1 VNFKRAF
8 FSVFPQPRTRVQLV
22 DAVPLCVFLVLYGA
36 LCLTLELTDALL
48 FARPFAFLLMAMTA
62 WIWWM
67 HVAGFSGLNRFRG
80 QLSLQMRLVLVGLF
94 VMLLAEPRAVRTQ
107 DRLSVIYAIDISDSI
122 GENSI
127 QEALAFVARTVSEK
141 PTEDEA
147 GLIVFGRNAAVEL
160 PPMTSVP
167 IEGDSIVFNSIINR
181 DATNLEKS
189 LSLAAA
195 MLPEDKRGRI
205 VLVSDGTQTEGSL
218 TQILDQLKSREIAV
232 DVLPLNYQ
240 YEDEVW
246 LERLELP
253 RSIKLGENYQVA
265 VVLSSLKA
273 GEGTL
278 VLKENGEELYS
289 EQVTFQAGKNR
300 YVFPIYLNTAG
311 YYEYSAAITVD
322 SNKDHQDKNNKVMD
336 YIFVEGEGRVLLV
349 TDPYGEERDWQSLE
363 KALRE
368 SDRAV
373 ELKTALEMGR
383 DTLSLMAYD
392 CIVFVNVAVDEF
404 DVIQLQAVHDAV
416 KNLGVGFL
424 MVGGQNS
431 FGPGGYHKTIIE
443 DALPVSMDVT
453 KKKVLPKGALVIILH
468 TCEFPEGNTWGKRI
482 TKAAIKVLHP
492 QDEIGVLVYSFQGAE
507 SWLFKLTPA
516 ADYNKLVPTINA
528 AEIGDMPSF
537 ASTMRMGLNAL
548 KKSDAAAKH
557 MIIISD
563 GDPSPAPPPLVE
575 EFVANH
581 VSVSTVA
588 IFPHGGLEISNMRG
602 LAGRTGGRYYFPADP
617 SRLPSIFIK
626 EANTLKRTMI
636 QNKTILPD
644 VEFPHPVLKG
654 IDQLPPLHG
663 YVLTSAKGATNQTVL
678 RAPASEE
685 FPGEIDPVLAIGRYG
700 LGVTA
705 AFTSDLSTNWG
716 KDWVEWDKYRS
727 FVNQLITSISRVH
740 KQGHLRIWTYTTGN
754 EGTIIVEDFHPEER
768 FLDVIAVVAGPRNR
782 AETVTLRQVGPRRY
796 QVSLPLWGGGRYQ
809 VIAEGRDG
817 ENKETTIAGI
827 IVPYSPEFLK
837 FRADPIMLREIAEKT
852 GGQELQIDDKADKIY
867 QANRKPKLS
876 SRPVYIWFL
885 IALACL
891 VPLDVGVRRIQLD
904 WYVIRRWLGFG
915 RKQGPSTAV
924 MGALLERKQAI
935 DSELESRR
943 GDVAAA
949 VSRLAS
955 PLSPRRRKPPKR
967 TTAGRPG
974 QPDRDRDTSAS
985 DEEGVSTT
993 SRLLRMKRERQ
1004 EEKEE

>member
-1 VNFKRAF
+1 MSFKRVF
-8 FSVFPQPRTRVQLV
+8 FNIFPRPRSPVRLA
-22 DAVPLCVFLVLYGA
+22 DSVPLCVFLVLYGI
-36 LCLTLELTDALL
+36 LCLTLELTDAIL
-48 FARPFAFLLMAMTA
+48 FARPFAFLLIAMTG

-67 HVAGFSGLNRFRG
+67 HFAGFSGLNRFRG
-80 QLSLQMRLVLVGLF
+80 QLALQTRLVLAGLF

-107 DRLSVIYAIDISDSI
+107 DTLSVIYAIDISDSI
-122 GENSI
+122 GESSI

-160 PPMTSVP
+160 PPMTTVP
-167 IEGDSIVFNSIINR
+167 VEGDSIFFNSIIDR

-195 MLPEDKRGRI
+195 MLPEEKRGRI

-218 TQILDQLKSREIAV
+218 SQILDQLKSREIAV

-273 GEGTL
+273 GKGTL

-289 EQVTFQAGKNR
+289 EPVTFQAGKNR

-311 YYEYSAAITVD
+311 YYEYSATIAVD
-322 SNKDHQDKNNKVMD
+322 SKKDHQEKNNKVMD

-349 TDPYGEERDWQSLE
+349 TDPYGDDKDWQSLE
-363 KALRE
+363 QALRE

-373 ELKTALEMGR
+373 ERKSALEMAR

-416 KNLGVGFL
+416 KNLGVGFM

-492 QDEIGVLVYSFQGAE
+492 QDEIGVLVYSFMGAE
-507 SWLFKLTPA
+507 SWLFELTPA
-516 ADYNKLVPTINA
+516 ADYNKLVPRINA

-537 ASTMRMGLNAL
+537 ASTMRMGLGAL

-575 EFVANH
+575 EFVANGI
-581 VSVSTVA
+581 SVSTVA
-588 IFPHGGLEISNMRG
+588 IFPHGGMEISNMRG

-644 VEFPHPVLKG
+644 VEFPHPVMKE

-663 YVLTSAKGATNQTVL
+663 YVLTSAKGATNRTVL

-685 FPGEIDPVLAIGRYG
+685 FPGEIDPVLSIGRYG

-716 KDWVEWDKYRS
+716 KVWVEWDKYRS

-768 FLDVIAVVAGPRNR
+768 FLDIGAVVAGPRDR
-782 AETVTLRQVGPRRY
+782 AETVTLRQVGLRRY
-796 QVSLPLWGGGRYQ
+796 QVTLPLWGGGRYQ
-809 VIAEGRDG
+809 VIANGSDG
-817 ENKETTIAGI
+817 EHKESAIAGI

-867 QANRKPKLS
+867 QANREPKRS
-876 SRPVYIWFL
+876 SSPVYIWFL

-904 WYVIRRWLGFG
+904 WFVIRRWLGFG
-915 RKQGPSTAV
+915 RKPGPSTAV
-924 MGALLERKQAI
+924 MGALLERKQAV
-935 DSELESRR
+935 DTELESRR
-943 GDVAAA
+943 GDIPAA
-949 VSRLAS
+949 VSRPSS
-955 PLSPRRRKPPKR
+955 PTSATRRKPLKR
-967 TTAGRPG
+967 TTTDRPT
-974 QPDRDRDTSAS
+974 QPERDAPRA
-985 DEEGVSTT
+985 DEEGASTT